1 MDTYRK
7 AIEKAEANG
16 YKGHL
21 KFLPFIAHKIPRE
34 YFSRN
39 REWTIIL
46 SNKWEILF
54 DHEFWKVLHK
64 SFDPPRCNP
73 SGYPYTW
80 KYYLTEFALS
90 TDREAYL
97 KDLLK
102 SMEDNEKESKN
113 KR

>member
-7 AIEKAEANG
+7 AIEKARDNG
-16 YKGHL
+16 YE
-21 KFLPFIAHKIPRE
+21 FTRPA
-34 YFSRN
+34 SRCD
-39 REWTIIL
+39 
-46 SNKWEILF
+46 ILF